1 VERFSFDS
9 DVAFVPSGDLLDRVT
24 VAPLTAPMSEES
36 GFQAAIFRVAPG
48 GGLRRHPAGAEQ
60 QIFAVLDGSGA
71 VSGADGI
78 EEPIV
83 SGEAVFWGAGEEHG
97 MKSETGLTA
106 IILEGRHLDRFRGPP
121 QAAS

>member
-1 VERFSFDS
+1 
-9 DVAFVPSGDLLDRVT
+9 
-24 VAPLTAPMSEES
+24 MSEES

-48 GGLRRHPAGAEQ
+48 GGLRRHPAGAEP

-71 VSGADGI
+71 VSGADGF

-83 SGEAVFWGAGEEHG
+83 SGEAVLWKEGEEHG

-106 IILEGRHLDRFRGPP
+106 IIIEGRHLDRFREPP

>member
-1 VERFSFDS
+1 
-9 DVAFVPSGDLLDRVT
+9 
-24 VAPLTAPMSEES
+24 MSEES

-48 GGLRRHPAGAEQ
+48 GGLRRHPAGDEP

-71 VSGADGI
+71 VSAEDGI

-83 SGEAVFWGAGEEHG
+83 SGEAVFWEEGEEHG

-106 IILEGRHLDRFRGPP
+106 LIIESRHLDRFRGRP